1 MYKHFE
7 VVGDSSI
14 NKKII
19 QTLSLLVGL
28 GNHKALYSL
37 YDIAKSNT
45 EFAVY
50 TTIFDLWKFV
60 RHKPDE
66 RGWPNTKADINRAAN
81 LWEVYWGAVFEER
94 ALWGVGEQDLDW
106 IFNSLLYSRY
116 KPLIDFISL
125 DADVDPS
132 QIDLSEEES
141 RWEIETMYSSHTVWQ
156 STITDLPPFINQVRS
171 GNNKSGISSPKSTD
185 TRLNILGYSSTA
197 MKHSI
202 SFPSCSH
209 QITAFGF
216 SKDDSRKRL
225 KYKLRMYCSLTLTNI

>member
-7 VVGDSSI
+7 VIGDSSI
-14 NKKII
+14 NKKIN
-19 QTLSLLVGL
+19 QTFSRLLGVD
-28 GNHKALYSL
+28 NHRALYTL
-37 YDIAKSNT
+37 YDIAKSNA

-66 RGWPNTKADINRAAN
+66 RGWPNTKANINRAAN
-81 LWEVYWGAVFEER
+81 LWEVYWGAVFEDR
-94 ALWGVGEQDLDW
+94 ALWNLGEQDLDS

-125 DADVDPS
+125 GVDVDLS
-132 QIDLSEEES
+132 QMNLNEEES
-141 RWEIETMYSSHTVWQ
+141 QWEIETVFPSHSIWQ

-171 GNNKSGISSPKSTD
+171 ANKKSVVSSPKSTD
-185 TRLNILGYSSTA
+185 TCPNILGYSSTT
-197 MKHSI
+197 MRHSI
-202 SFPSCSH
+202 PSCSH
-209 QITAFGF
+209 QISAFGL

-225 KYKLRMYCSLTLTNI
+225 KYKLCKYHSLTPD

>member
-14 NKKII
+14 NKKINEA
-19 QTLSLLVGL
+19 LGLLVGL

-50 TTIFDLWKFV
+50 TTVFDLWKFV

-66 RGWPNTKADINRAAN
+66 QGWPNTKVDINRAAN

-94 ALWGVGEQDLDW
+94 VLWGMGEQDIDW

-116 KPLIDFISL
+116 KPLIDFVSRGI
-125 DADVDPS
+125 DVDTS

-141 RWEIETMYSSHTVWQ
+141 RWEIETVYTDHTVWQ
-156 STITDLPPFINQVRS
+156 STIADLPPFINQVRS
-171 GNNKSGISSPKSTD
+171 GNIKSVVSSSKSTD
-185 TRLNILGYSSTA
+185 ARLNILGYSSTTR
-197 MKHSI
+197 KHSN
-202 SFPSCSH
+202 SSPSCSH
-209 QITAFGF
+209 QITVFGF
-216 SKDDSRKRL
+216 SKDDSRKQL
-225 KYKLRMYCSLTLTNI
+225 KYKLRTVP